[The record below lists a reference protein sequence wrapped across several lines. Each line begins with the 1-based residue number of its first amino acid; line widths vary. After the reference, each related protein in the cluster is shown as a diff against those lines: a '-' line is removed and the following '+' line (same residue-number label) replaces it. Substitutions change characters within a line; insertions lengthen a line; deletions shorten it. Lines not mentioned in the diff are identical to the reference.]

1 MGKKKQTGE
10 EKQVTDNEERFI
22 NFLVKSGYLV
32 NPKIKDP
39 KLREKKQEDN
49 KKAYHNTLL
58 MLEHYRDLV
67 WSMECIP
74 EDLMAELNVPME
86 QLDALITRLDLEMS
100 MDNWRVE
107 SRLQSILRS
116 RMLLDRLNEAIAF
129 LRSKPQDG
137 EKLYR
142 IIYRTYIGEKMESVY
157 DVMASLGLTKNKYYS
172 LRRKAITIIGM
183 KLWSAPEANFELW
196 VELLSMLD
204 G

>member
-10 EKQVTDNEERFI
+10 ENQVTDNEERFI

-39 KLREKKQEDN
+39 KLRVKKQDDN

-137 EKLYR
+137 EQLYQ

-157 DVMASLGLTKNKYYS
+157 DVMASLGLAKNKYYT

>member
-137 EKLYR
+137 EKLYQ

-157 DVMASLGLTKNKYYS
+157 DVMASLGLTKNKYYA